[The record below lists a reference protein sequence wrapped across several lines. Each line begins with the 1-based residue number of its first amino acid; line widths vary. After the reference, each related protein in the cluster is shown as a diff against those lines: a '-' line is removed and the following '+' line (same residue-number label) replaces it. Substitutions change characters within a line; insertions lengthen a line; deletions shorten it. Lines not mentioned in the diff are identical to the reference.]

1 MWLIPV
7 HQLPGSG
14 EAKYEIFDSTS
25 PASRNKWILEVVEGH
40 YIIVNNPPCSGQ
52 QLQHATCMHAVVNM
66 QSLSTEHILLSTI
79 V

>member
-7 HQLPGSG
+7 NQLPGSG
-14 EAKYEIFDSTS
+14 EEKYEIFNSAS
-25 PASRNKWILEVVEGH
+25 AASRNKWILKVVEGH
-40 YIIVNNPPCSGQ
+40 YIIANNPPGSGQ

>member
-7 HQLPGSG
+7 NQLPGSG
-14 EAKYEIFDSTS
+14 EAKYEIFDSAS

-52 QLQHATCMHAVVNM
+52 QLQHESCMHAVGNM